1 VAGFRFL
8 VLQEEVE
15 MVLGIDVVDGLRYMA
30 MGVVFDGLDAG
41 AGLLES

>member
-15 MVLGIDVVDGLRYMA
+15 MVLEMDVVDGLRYMA
-30 MGVVFDGLDAG
+30 MGVVFGGLEDG
-41 AGLLES
+41 AGWRP